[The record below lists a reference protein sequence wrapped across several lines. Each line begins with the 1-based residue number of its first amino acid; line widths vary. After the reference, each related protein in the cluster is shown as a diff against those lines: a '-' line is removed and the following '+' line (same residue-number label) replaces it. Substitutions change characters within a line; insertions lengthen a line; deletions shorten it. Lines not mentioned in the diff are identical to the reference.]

1 MLALILIQACRNR
14 EDWGGEWGAAF
25 QIFGKFDFLRTD
37 TNNGRVEN
45 YKFVESSQKCITF
58 VTLQYLCCMFYTV
71 LFFIFFWDTF
81 SYTWTSY
88 NGVVWKWIY
97 LLQLN
102 SSVSKR
108 LKTKMGFTTHKNWQ
122 NLLILLC
129 VYQKRIFEI
138 DIRKIPNDFIGRKD
152 SQKEKIKLYKS
163 HDIRTDKLLDS
174 WYNSVAERMSGV
186 RRHPLSALFPKSRLL
201 LPRLKI
207 HNSWKVFS

>member
-1 MLALILIQACRNR
+1 
-14 EDWGGEWGAAF
+14 
-25 QIFGKFDFLRTD
+25 
-37 TNNGRVEN
+37 
-45 YKFVESSQKCITF
+45 
-58 VTLQYLCCMFYTV
+58 
-71 LFFIFFWDTF
+71 
-81 SYTWTSY
+81 
-88 NGVVWKWIY
+88 
-97 LLQLN
+97 
-102 SSVSKR
+102 
-108 LKTKMGFTTHKNWQ
+108 MGFTTHKNWQ

-207 HNSWKVFS
+207 HNS